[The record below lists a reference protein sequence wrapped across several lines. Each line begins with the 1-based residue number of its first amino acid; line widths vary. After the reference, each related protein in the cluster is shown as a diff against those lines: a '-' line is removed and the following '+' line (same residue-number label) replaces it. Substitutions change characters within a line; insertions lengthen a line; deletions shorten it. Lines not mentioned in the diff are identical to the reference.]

1 MVYMMEQHT
10 GNMEN
15 LVEERNEQLSIEKK
29 RIENLLARMLPKAVT
44 KQLKQGKEV
53 EAETFEQVSI
63 YFSDIVG
70 FTSLCAESTA
80 MEVSFNI
87 FFIVHGKRKII
98 SHKLNNKRIA
108 ITFGENFHENYQIL
122 FAL

>member
-15 LVEERNEQLSIEKK
+15 LVEERNGQLSIEKK

-80 MEVSFNI
+80 MEVSFNM
-87 FFIVHGKRKII
+87 FIVHG
-98 SHKLNNKRIA
+98 N
-108 ITFGENFHENYQIL
+108 GQIFSQNLQL
-122 FAL
+122 FIVKELDYFCWKF

>member
-1 MVYMMEQHT
+1 MPVEVIVATFLRNLYFPRKLQIFRFSKRDILDNMVYMMEQHT
-10 GNMEN
+10 ENMEN
-15 LVEERNEQLSIEKK
+15 LVEERNGQLSIEKK
-29 RIENLLARMLPKAVT
+29 RIESLLARMLPKAVT

-80 MEVSFNI
+80 MEVSFNTLY
-87 FFIVHGKRKII
+87 HR
-98 SHKLNNKRIA
+98 
-108 ITFGENFHENYQIL
+108 
-122 FAL
+122 